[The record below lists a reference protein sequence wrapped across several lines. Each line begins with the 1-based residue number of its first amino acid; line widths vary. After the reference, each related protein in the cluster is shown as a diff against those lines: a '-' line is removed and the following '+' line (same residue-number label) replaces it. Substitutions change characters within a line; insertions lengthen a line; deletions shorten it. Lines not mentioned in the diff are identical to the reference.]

1 MFEPSHDE
9 EDARAVCR
17 MYFAHRALGC
27 QITPGPGCIAVR
39 QDVGSLVY
47 DVNHVQIAGEADPE
61 AVLEFAEETFSDR
74 PYRQVFVTPFTSPAL
89 VARLAHEGFEPDPHL
104 IGLLK
109 GELRGPAPADI
120 EIRLVESA
128 MDWAHLA
135 RLVRADHVEE
145 SAKPGGPQLSEEFTR
160 QIQAVRRLDEHEVQ
174 FFTAWDFGEPVGF
187 FSSWPGVGGVGIVED
202 LFTLP
207 SHRNRGIARALI
219 HHCVSDARKRGAGP
233 ILIGSEP
240 NDTPK
245 EIYRAMGFEPAC
257 LAHGWLKLIP
267 S

>member
-109 GELRGPAPADI
+109 GELRGPAPADMQSP
-120 EIRLVESA
+120 V
-128 MDWAHLA
+128 
-135 RLVRADHVEE
+135 
-145 SAKPGGPQLSEEFTR
+145 T
-160 QIQAVRRLDEHEVQ
+160 VQ
-174 FFTAWDFGEPVGF
+174 FNGCFVFASILVYLFGLMTHCSVHRLTLGLFSRFTVAI
-187 FSSWPGVGGVGIVED
+187 GGGA
-202 LFTLP
+202 FTI
-207 SHRNRGIARALI
+207 HMYRTYNTKRALSR
-219 HHCVSDARKRGAGP
+219 CGDVAR
-233 ILIGSEP
+233 
-240 NDTPK
+240 
-245 EIYRAMGFEPAC
+245 
-257 LAHGWLKLIP
+257 
-267 S
+267 